1 MRTIP
6 QLHLPVLGS
15 LLLTAGVL
23 TAQDPAAPT
32 MESLFEVGAISDL
45 DLSPGG
51 THLLYVHRESDLE
64 GNETRS
70 DIWVARTEGGSPV
83 RLTRAGRNDV
93 SPRWHPEGRD
103 FAFLSDR
110 PAPEGAGGSGRAL
123 YRMSAFGG
131 EPEHLY
137 GHPSSI
143 QSFAW
148 SPEGRRIAFLAR
160 DEDAEEAREARERG
174 RDVRIEDDPG
184 AYTHLWVLDVAT
196 GEAARLTG
204 GTDLTVQSFDW
215 SPDGSRLVISAAP
228 SPIPTE
234 SWRSRL
240 HLVDAHDSEAPP
252 TSLATGTGTARGPAW
267 SPDGGWVLFQGD
279 AEEAYRIGYARLYR
293 IPASGGTAE
302 EFAPGLDLAPA
313 SLDFDAEGAL
323 LFEAF
328 EGTVRGLYR
337 LPVMGGSPVRL
348 TGTRGVTGGAAVSP
362 EGDRIAFAYQDPETA
377 VEVYAGRLG
386 GGAGSLVPGEGAP
399 RISRHHEGAAA
410 LALGRTEVLR
420 WRSADGFEVEGLVVY
435 PAGWS
440 EDNGPRAMVTKI
452 HGGPAGIFAQGFQ
465 AASHGANAQV
475 YAADGYVTFLPNP
488 RGSTGYGDEVQRMVI
503 EDWGGLDFQ
512 DIMTGVDTLVA
523 RGVAH
528 PDSLG
533 VMGWSYGGYMTAWA
547 VGQTDRFRAAVVGA
561 GITEPI
567 SMWGTQDIIHVFEG
581 YFGGSPWEP
590 DRWEVYQRSSPLAYV
605 RNVTTPTLIIHGT
618 GDERVPPNQAS
629 IFHRSL
635 RALEVPTELVWLPRT
650 GHGPSEPG
658 LQYETAVRQKEW
670 MDRWIRG
677 R

>member
-1 MRTIP
+1 MRTIQ
-6 QLHLPVLGS
+6 QLPLPVLAL
-15 LLLTAGVL
+15 LLLTATFL
-23 TAQDPAAPT
+23 AAQEPANPT
-32 MESLFEVGAISDL
+32 MESLFEVGSISDL

-51 THLLYVHRESDLE
+51 THLLYVLRESELE
-64 GNETRS
+64 ANETRA
-70 DIWVARTEGGSPV
+70 DIWVARTGVGSPI

-93 SPRWHPEGRD
+93 SPRWHPDGRD

-110 PAPEGAGGSGRAL
+110 PAPEGATGSGRAL

-148 SPEGRRIAFLAR
+148 SPDGRRIAFLAR
-160 DEDAEEAREARERG
+160 DEDAEEVREAQERG

-184 AYTHLWVLDVAT
+184 AYTHLWVLDVAS
-196 GEAARLTG
+196 GEATRMTEGTGLT
-204 GTDLTVQSFDW
+204 LQAFDW

-228 SPIPTE
+228 SPVPTE

-240 HLVDAHDSEAPP
+240 YLVDAVGAEGGPQP
-252 TSLATGTGTARGPAW
+252 LATGTGTARGPAW
-267 SPDGGWVLFQGD
+267 SPDGNRIFFQGD
-279 AEEAYRIGYARLYR
+279 AEEEYTIGYARLYSV
-293 IPASGGTAE
+293 PAAGGVAE
-302 EFAPGLDLAPA
+302 EVAPGLDLAPA
-313 SLDFDAEGAL
+313 SLSFDAAGAL

-328 EGTVRGLYR
+328 DGTVRGIYR
-337 LPVMGGSPVRL
+337 LEPGGAAVRL
-348 TGTRGVTGGAAVSP
+348 TGTRGVAGGTAVSP
-362 EGDRIAFAYQDPETA
+362 EGDHIAFAYQDPETP
-377 VEVYAGRLG
+377 VEVYAARLG
-386 GGAGSLVPGEGAP
+386 GGAGSLVPGEGAA
-399 RISRHHEGAAA
+399 RISRHHEGAEA
-410 LALGRTEVLR
+410 LSVGRTEVLR

-440 EDNGPRAMVTKI
+440 EGDEPRAMVTKI

-590 DRWEVYQRSSPLAYV
+590 ERWEVYQRSSPLAYV
-605 RNVTTPTLIIHGT
+605 RNVATPTLIIHGT

-658 LQYETAVRQKEW
+658 LQFETAVRQKAW